1 MGAAA
6 QRCGPHPC
14 IVAGL
19 RLDLSTQDPRS
30 TSSGKTLFQTSTPLM
45 QINYTRSMQD
55 KPWEIVIITSIV
67 CIAIDGLANQL
78 AIRAVIITRFYTKK
92 ISTFIDYIK
101 LSKLANIE
109 QMVVTATV
117 SALTL
122 WIIIHP
128 DWTLWHSITQPSESP
143 KNTMLG
149 ATSIIALLT
158 FVTAS
163 SANAAKEQE
172 DGGKYLKQPLSTYVF
187 HESLFSKFLWVP
199 EFSLLT
205 MAVFTIPFIVDS
217 VGKQESAL
225 SKIHGIQFSP
235 HLLVTSLWCA
245 CFAIVSVTLASTSLA
260 LLRGYII
267 RILQPEWVLNKIE
280 SALRFESDK
289 TVKKHFSLLPEN
301 DRSLAYYWVYE
312 RVSDLTEIPQEQH
325 WSYIDNTLAT
335 RRLKIIL
342 QKRSRFTRFLILICS
357 QTLTEG
363 KFYRQLQSF
372 SQTLATHAIRSTTEI
387 MALRNNAYSYYL
399 CQPDISIP
407 LRLELTDLIINESL
421 QMIEFRRQ
429 LRNGTNTNNL
439 GRQQELEAD
448 TNLVSLEAHLPESTA
463 IPAVARAASRPT
475 DTANSSKTE
484 LLETLTAATFRD
496 LAYFIRERIG
506 LTCSGSSTEYVK
518 RVITRADRI
527 SDTAT
532 RLYSLKE
539 VIGATIYASVSNFT
553 QGTRLSLSIL
563 NEIGEEVKESASQFT
578 DNAFKDSQNE
588 IFPPN
593 LKRVIL
599 DNVRSTF
606 ASYPYM
612 CPEVY
617 SQLLTMIPDSDV
629 RPTFLHYLTFNT
641 YQGLKVDLDVLSSFD
656 ARLTVPFYYSLAGR
670 IPADHYPQ
678 HFKRYLHSG
687 MTGLNSEGINWLF
700 GILEEEVDCRLY
712 SKYLKLRYNN
722 GLHTGFDTV
731 LLWRIMAGDDFNS
744 VLPVCVRDANLD
756 IEDYQLTRLREE
768 AGEAAKVLDS
778 LGKNVEAD
786 KLRYSF
792 GVPIPKDIG
801 NHDAQGPEDAS

>member
-1 MGAAA
+1 
-6 QRCGPHPC
+6 
-14 IVAGL
+14 
-19 RLDLSTQDPRS
+19 
-30 TSSGKTLFQTSTPLM
+30 M
-45 QINYTRSMQD
+45 QS
-55 KPWEIVIITSIV
+55 KPWETLIIAAIV
-67 CIAIDGLANQL
+67 CIVIDGLTNRL
-78 AIRAVIITRFYTKK
+78 TIRATIAARFYAKK
-92 ISTFIDYIK
+92 VSTFIDYIK
-101 LSKLANIE
+101 LSKFASIE
-109 QMVVTATV
+109 QMAISATV
-117 SALTL
+117 GALTL
-122 WIIIHP
+122 WITMHP
-128 DWTLWHSITQPSESP
+128 DWTLWKPITKLPESP
-143 KNTMLG
+143 RNAMLG
-149 ATSIIALLT
+149 ATSIIAFLT
-158 FVTAS
+158 FVTTS
-163 SANAAKEQE
+163 SANAAKEQQ
-172 DGGKYLKQPLSTYVF
+172 DGESYLKQPLSTYVF
-187 HESLFSKFLWVP
+187 HESLFSRFLWSP

-205 MAVFTIPFIVDS
+205 MSVFIIPFIVDS
-217 VGKQESAL
+217 ISKQESTL
-225 SKIHGIQFSP
+225 FGIHGTRISP
-235 HLLVTSLWCA
+235 HLLAASLWCA
-245 CFAIVSVTLASTSLA
+245 CFAIVSVTLAATSLA
-260 LLRGYII
+260 LLRGYVI

-429 LRNGTNTNNL
+429 LRNGTNTSNL

-448 TNLVSLEAHLPESTA
+448 TNLVSLEAHLPESTV

-475 DTANSSKTE
+475 DTVNSSKTE

-563 NEIGEEVKESASQFT
+563 DEIGEEVKESASQFT
-578 DNAFKDSQNE
+578 DNTFKDSQNE

-617 SQLLTMIPDSDV
+617 SELLTMIPDSDV

-700 GILEEEVDCRLY
+700 GILEEEVDCRLC

-731 LLWRIMAGDDFNS
+731 LLWRIMAGDDFNP

-801 NHDAQGPEDAS
+801 NHDTQGPEDAS

>member
-1 MGAAA
+1 
-6 QRCGPHPC
+6 
-14 IVAGL
+14 
-19 RLDLSTQDPRS
+19 
-30 TSSGKTLFQTSTPLM
+30 
-45 QINYTRSMQD
+45 MQD

-101 LSKLANIE
+101 LSKFANIE

-217 VGKQESAL
+217 VGKQEFAL

-245 CFAIVSVTLASTSLA
+245 CFAIVSVTLVSTSLA

-357 QTLTEG
+357 QTLTES

-429 LRNGTNTNNL
+429 LRNGTNTSNL

-448 TNLVSLEAHLPESTA
+448 TNLVSLEARLPESTA

-484 LLETLTAATFRD
+484 ILETLTAATFRD

-532 RLYSLKE
+532 RLYSLK
-539 VIGATIYASVSNFT
+539 
-553 QGTRLSLSIL
+553 
-563 NEIGEEVKESASQFT
+563 
-578 DNAFKDSQNE
+578 
-588 IFPPN
+588 
-593 LKRVIL
+593 
-599 DNVRSTF
+599 
-606 ASYPYM
+606 
-612 CPEVY
+612 
-617 SQLLTMIPDSDV
+617 
-629 RPTFLHYLTFNT
+629 
-641 YQGLKVDLDVLSSFD
+641 
-656 ARLTVPFYYSLAGR
+656 
-670 IPADHYPQ
+670 
-678 HFKRYLHSG
+678 
-687 MTGLNSEGINWLF
+687 
-700 GILEEEVDCRLY
+700 
-712 SKYLKLRYNN
+712 
-722 GLHTGFDTV
+722 
-731 LLWRIMAGDDFNS
+731 
-744 VLPVCVRDANLD
+744 
-756 IEDYQLTRLREE
+756 
-768 AGEAAKVLDS
+768 
-778 LGKNVEAD
+778 
-786 KLRYSF
+786 
-792 GVPIPKDIG
+792 
-801 NHDAQGPEDAS
+801 